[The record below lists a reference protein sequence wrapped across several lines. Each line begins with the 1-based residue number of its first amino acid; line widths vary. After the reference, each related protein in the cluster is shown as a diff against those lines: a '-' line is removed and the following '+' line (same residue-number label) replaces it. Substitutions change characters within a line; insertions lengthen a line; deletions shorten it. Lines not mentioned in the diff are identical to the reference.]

1 MAKFEKRIL
10 LFILSISLMLFLGVL
25 AFLRNVKQSQQITR
39 YIANSYE
46 IIAEAQSLLS
56 LLKEVESMQRGYII
70 TGLNIYL
77 EEYQD
82 IIDNVNKH
90 NDKLVV
96 LTKNNSVQ
104 QDKVFLL
111 KPLINQRISRLNEG
125 IKIFKNQGFEITKEF
140 LSNGQG
146 RSIMKKIQQNIHEL
160 EQKENDQINN
170 YEKTLIIIDNQTTFI
185 LIFVTTISLTF
196 LCLIIFANHR
206 YIISRDALEFKLNEL
221 VIKDELTKLYNRR
234 EMNRLLEA
242 EISRCQRNN
251 QNFCFVLVDLD
262 HFKSINDNYGHL
274 MGDKVLQDIAQI
286 ILTEIRVVD
295 SAARFGGEEIAIIL
309 PNINASQAFS
319 LVERIRKNLAKIQ
332 FISTQS
338 NDSFFVTF
346 SAGISEFK
354 PESIMTNII
363 DSADKA
369 LYQAKSQGRN
379 CTILALN

>member
-1 MAKFEKRIL
+1 
-10 LFILSISLMLFLGVL
+10 MLFLGVL